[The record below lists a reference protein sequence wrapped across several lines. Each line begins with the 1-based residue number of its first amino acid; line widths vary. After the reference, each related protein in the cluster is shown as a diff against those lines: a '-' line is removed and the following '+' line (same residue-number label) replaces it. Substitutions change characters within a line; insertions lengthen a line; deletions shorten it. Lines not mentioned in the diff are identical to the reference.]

1 MVFAG
6 EDAKTAN
13 AARTRTVETFGQL
26 TEVLFPMVIYAPL
39 EFLFVYR

>member
-13 AARTRTVETFGQL
+13 AARTRTVETLDQL
-26 TEVLFPMVIYAPL
+26 TEVLFLMVIYAPL
-39 EFLFVYR
+39 EFLFLYR